1 MKFLAT
7 TALCLTLLAT
17 PAAAESFSAD
27 QKKEIESIIRDY
39 ITQNPEVMMD
49 AMVAVKE
56 HQMKMADAEN
66 AKLVQANYDKLF
78 KNPNAPSIGPKD
90 AKITL
95 VEFFDYNCGACKIM
109 FNALESYLKENPNL
123 RVVFKEYPIFGENS
137 EYPAR
142 IALAIHRKKPEKY
155 FEYHSAMMK
164 YQGRVSAPVVDS
176 ILVKIGVN
184 KDDIKAEAESK
195 EVKQIIVDNAEL
207 ARTLQATGT
216 PMVVI
221 NDEIIPHALDL
232 ELLRSK
238 VAEKSK

>member
-27 QKKEIESIIRDY
+27 QKKEIEGIIRDY
-39 ITQNPEVMMD
+39 ITKNPEVMME
-49 AMVAVKE
+49 AMVAVKD
-56 HQMKMADAEN
+56 HQVKLADAEN
-66 AKLVQANYDKLF
+66 AKLVQANHDTLF

-90 AKITL
+90 AKVTM

-109 FNALESYLKENPNL
+109 FNALDSYRKENPDL

-155 FEYHSAMMK
+155 FEYHSNMMK
-164 YQGRVSAPVVDS
+164 YQGRVTAPVVDS

-195 EVKQIIVDNAEL
+195 EVKQIIADNAEL
-207 ARTLQATGT
+207 ARILRATGT
-216 PMVVI
+216 PMVVM

>member
-27 QKKEIESIIRDY
+27 QKKEIEGIIRDY
-39 ITQNPEVMMD
+39 ITHNPEVMME
-49 AMVAVKE
+49 AMVAMKD
-56 HQMKMADAEN
+56 HQAKLADAEN
-66 AKLVQANYDKLF
+66 ARLVQANYDKLF

-90 AKITL
+90 AKVTM

-109 FNALESYLKENPNL
+109 FNALDSYRTENTNL

-155 FEYHSAMMK
+155 FEYHSSMMK
-164 YQGRVSAPVVDS
+164 FQGRVTPPVVDS
-176 ILVKIGVN
+176 ILVKIGVD
-184 KDDIKAEAESK
+184 KDDIKAEAEK
-195 EVKQIIVDNAEL
+195 AEVKKIIAENAEL
-207 ARTLQATGT
+207 ARILQATGT
-216 PMVVI
+216 PLVLI